1 MSDLGVTI
9 WAMRPALKA
18 GLLPVWR
25 DRDTLQIGVDPRHAI
40 ALSGISGAAAVIG
53 LLDGS
58 RDWARIIEAAESR
71 GIPAAAAQRVLGL
84 LAAAGALTDFPGQTL
99 AALPASLRARLAPE
113 LATASLAYAD
123 GDGGARTLARRRAAF
138 IRVHGGGRIGSCVA
152 SFLAAT
158 GIGHVTCQDS
168 EITCPQ
174 DLTPAGLCLS
184 DLNQPR
190 AHGVARAIQ
199 RIAPDVRTDDDGARP
214 DLVVLT
220 EIRDPGTA
228 AALAR
233 ERVPHLAASAAE
245 AVGVVGPLVSPG
257 RSACLRC
264 LDLAKAERD
273 PAWPLILAQ
282 VAGSR
287 LDPQACDT
295 VLAAAVAALA
305 AAQAVAFIDTAR
317 PLPAVTNGTLEL
329 AAGDWQ
335 WRRRSWLPHPHCI
348 CGAVRAPTVEATPRH
363 SGE

>member
-1 MSDLGVTI
+1 
-9 WAMRPALKA
+9 MRPALKA

-25 DRDTLQIGVDPRHAI
+25 DRDTLQIGIDPRHAV
-40 ALSGISGAAAVIG
+40 ALCGISGAAAVIG

-58 RDWARIIEAAESR
+58 RDWARIIEAAEGY
-71 GIPAAAAQRVLGL
+71 GIPAEAARRVLGL
-84 LAAAGALTDFPGQTL
+84 LAAAGALTDFPGRTL
-99 AALPASLRARLAPE
+99 AALPADLRARLAPE

-123 GDGGARTLARRRAAF
+123 GDGGARTLARRRAALV
-138 IRVHGGGRIGSCVA
+138 RVDGGGRIGSCVA
-152 SFLAAT
+152 SLLAAA
-158 GIGHVTCQDS
+158 GIGHVACQDS
-168 EITCPQ
+168 EITRPQ
-174 DLTPAGLCLS
+174 DLMPAGLCLS
-184 DLNQPR
+184 DLGLPR
-190 AHGVARAIQ
+190 AHGVARAIR

-220 EIRDPGTA
+220 EIRDPGAA
-228 AALAR
+228 AALVR

-245 AVGVVGPLVSPG
+245 AVGVVGPLVSPA

-282 VAGSR
+282 IAGSR

-317 PLPAVTNGTLEL
+317 PGTAVTNGTLEL

-335 WRRRSWLPHPHCI
+335 WRRRSWPPHPHCT
-348 CGAVRAPTVEATPRH
+348 CGAVRASQVEQTSRH
-363 SGE
+363 SRE